1 MEFYKSFDAESQ
13 SRSRSPKCPQVVVK
27 SCSIEMLMQEQ
38 NESVKRAICG
48 IISSIA
54 SFEFPLGSWP
64 EIVSTILSVFAHF

>member
-1 MEFYKSFDAESQ
+1 
-13 SRSRSPKCPQVVVK
+13 
-27 SCSIEMLMQEQ
+27 MLMNEQ

-64 EIVSTILSVFAHF
+64 EIINTILSVFHYFE

>member
-1 MEFYKSFDAESQ
+1 
-13 SRSRSPKCPQVVVK
+13 
-27 SCSIEMLMQEQ
+27 MLMQEQ